1 MKAITLIERWR
12 ELSPADW
19 ASSEYGWIL
28 PNGEP
33 IVLADWQR
41 AVLDAWYSNSDASTL
56 AISAPKKCGKTLLNA
71 VLLCW
76 RWLCLD
82 GEHFAVANDLDQA
95 VGRQFSEVSEMVRR
109 HPFLRSK
116 VQADKK
122 RLEFRPTYF
131 HHHSA
136 SSRCGWQQWR

>member
-1 MKAITLIERWR
+1 MVDQSSWLIGNVPFSIVGTLTRMYPRWQSVPQDGR
-12 ELSPADW
+12 KDALEWLA
-19 ASSEYGWIL
+19 
-28 PNGEP
+28 
-33 IVLADWQR
+33 IVLA
-41 AVLDAWYSNSDASTL
+41 L
-56 AISAPKKCGKTLLNA
+56 AMSSGC
-71 VLLCW
+71 
-76 RWLCLD
+76 
-82 GEHFAVANDLDQA
+82 EHFAVANDLDQA

-109 HPFLRSK
+109 HPFLRSR